1 MMANLILK
9 SISCFRKFWTF
20 NFFPSQVHPKGGVDS
35 GMGLGGMGG
44 GGFQISYLI

>member
-20 NFFPSQVHPKGGVDS
+20 NFFPSQVHPKGSVDGGVGGSNFIFDLV
-35 GMGLGGMGG
+35 GLR
-44 GGFQISYLI
+44 